1 MSSTDRI
8 LQMVTE
14 RNHPTYPLTQ
24 ERVGLSGM
32 LVEHAN
38 DHNTRVTMRAK
49 GGATGY
55 SGEVDLFYT
64 RVGLS
69 ALGVV
74 EVIHEE
80 RLTID
85 TLLAAINV
93 IKNAQMTAEDVTNTT
108 MPDTETGVP
117 LTFTLSATDSSL
129 AWLGNT
135 EVTVLNGIPASA
147 PDLNMFLTQQLAHLF
162 PQP

>member
-24 ERVGLSGM
+24 DRVGLGGM
-32 LVEHAN
+32 LVENAN

-49 GGATGY
+49 GGTTGY

-69 ALGVV
+69 ALGTV
-74 EVIHEE
+74 EVIQEE
-80 RLTID
+80 QFTID
-85 TLLAAINV
+85 TLLNAINALK
-93 IKNAQMTAEDVTNTT
+93 IAQMTAEDVTNTE
-108 MPDTETGVP
+108 MPATETGVP
-117 LTFTLSATDSSL
+117 LSFILSATDSSL

-135 EVTVLNGIPASA
+135 QVTVLNGIPASA
-147 PDLNMFLTQQLAHLF
+147 PALNTFLTQELAHLF
-162 PQP
+162 PQS